1 MAGVCESVPDPD
13 QVSPAG
19 GGTGT
24 LMMVPQFYGR
34 VAGDVRTTVVFVDEH
49 DGGIVQ
55 VAPRYLPV

>member
-1 MAGVCESVPDPD
+1 M
-13 QVSPAG
+13 SPAG